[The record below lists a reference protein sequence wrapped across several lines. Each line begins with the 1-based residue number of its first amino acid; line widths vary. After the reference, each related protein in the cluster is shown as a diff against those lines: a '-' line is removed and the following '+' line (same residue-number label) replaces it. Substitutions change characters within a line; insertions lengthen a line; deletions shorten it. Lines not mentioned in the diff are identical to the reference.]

1 MPSAEPSPALQT
13 LRFPQPIKH
22 DGSGTRDSISATNTD
37 VRLLTA
43 QEVANR
49 LGVSERWVRDHATRR
64 LPRIPAVKLG
74 PLLRFR
80 SSDVEDFV
88 IANRVPVPSKS
99 RLAGV

>member
-13 LRFPQPIKH
+13 LRFEQPIKY
-22 DGSGTRDSISATNTD
+22 DDSSSAATTD
-37 VRLLTA
+37 ARLLTA

-64 LPRIPAVKLG
+64 SPRIPAVKLG
-74 PLLRFR
+74 SLLRFR

-88 IANRVPVPSKS
+88 IANRLPIPSKS
-99 RLAGV
+99 RMAGV